1 MPDFNLFNE
10 IYTMYTSFTVKS
22 LEQSNWHE
30 ESYYCI
36 IWLKFLVYYK
46 MRLDYADL
54 SEHIDRIKC
63 LPYIVLINSV

>member
-1 MPDFNLFNE
+1 MPDFNLFND
-10 IYTMYTSFTVKS
+10 IYTMYTSFTLKG

-46 MRLDYADL
+46 MR
-54 SEHIDRIKC
+54 
-63 LPYIVLINSV
+63 